1 MSEDNKL
8 DQLWK
13 KIKSNQEAYDRKLKS
28 GLYGA
33 VSWSAAARSE
43 NSEPPTTDFTD
54 ATIGFVGK
62 NLENGRFAEENLS
75 GANFSV
81 ANLTNVDFSNANLTN
96 VDFSGANLSGANL
109 SGSDLTGAV
118 LSGAVLHKTN
128 FTGAKMHGVKLV
140 DADLEDAILLDID
153 IDNIGLEELQ
163 SLIEYIAKYYP
174 HKLNLTKINLTL
186 LNLAQIDLRGVNLRG
201 VDFTGCD
208 MTGVNIAELDL
219 SECIITPQQIAQAL
233 GRVPSREELAKIL
246 APKNKT
252 KSGFKGIDF
261 TNLFLDDGKAWG
273 ITDTINDKGISID
286 QLIKIGKKIF
296 GKGKK
301 PQVKDEDALNDV
313 KQHQEIQ
320 AKSHNEELRKI
331 IEERKQHE
339 LTARRQMKEKIIQ
352 QNQQT
357 AVNTAQVVTP
367 TNEQSAPLKSD
378 TKKSGGNAPV
388 MISEKGRDR

>member
-8 DQLWK
+8 DELWK
-13 KIKSNQEAYDRKLKS
+13 KIKSNQEAYDRKLKEGLS
-28 GLYGA
+28 GS
-33 VSWSAAARSE
+33 VSWSAAARLDSE
-43 NSEPPTTDFTD
+43 EPTVTDFSS
-54 ATIGFVGK
+54 ATIGFIGK
-62 NLENGRFAEENLS
+62 NLENGRFANENLS

-109 SGSDLTGAV
+109 SGADLSGAV

-186 LNLAQIDLRGVNLRG
+186 LNLSQIDLRGVNLRG

-246 APKNKT
+246 APKNKA
-252 KSGFKGIDF
+252 KSNFKGVDF
-261 TNLFLDDGKAWG
+261 TSLFLDDGRAWG
-273 ITDTINDKGISID
+273 ITDTIRDKGISID
-286 QLIKIGKKIF
+286 QLIKVGKKVF
-296 GKGKK
+296 GHGKK
-301 PQVKDEDALNDV
+301 PKVKDEDALNDV
-313 KQHQEIQ
+313 KQHQEVQ
-320 AKSHNEELRKI
+320 AKSHNEELRKV
-331 IEERKQHE
+331 IEERKQQE

-352 QNQQT
+352 QNSQMAQNEPKVQT
-357 AVNTAQVVTP
+357 RAAPVNT
-367 TNEQSAPLKSD
+367 K
-378 TKKSGGNAPV
+378 TKKKTPQERPLINQ
-388 MISEKGRDR
+388 EKGRDR